1 MKDSPWLYLV
11 LGAVLLY
18 WLWGLQFTVA
28 IEGDG
33 IRVGGHPVPLAGAGG
48 KEQIDWALV
57 ESLPMGT
64 PK

>member
-18 WLWGLQFTVA
+18 VLWGLQFEVS
-28 IEGDG
+28 IVDEGV
-33 IRVGGHPVPLAGAGG
+33 RVGGRPVPLAGAGG

-57 ESLPMGT
+57 ESLPV
-64 PK
+64 